1 MRAAQPLRA
10 DTVGAD
16 MIFLPMA
23 LDLITGDTGVSLGF
37 AIGIGGV
44 LLGLAGARAVQGEI
58 QRRHDERIKK
68 LEATHEAAPPAVHA
82 EKIQE
87 LMSWKQETT
96 RQLQEFEIYQ
106 ARMEERSA
114 SGSTA
119 RGSRP
124 ATGRQK
130 RLDQ

>member
-10 DTVGAD
+10 DTVGVD
-16 MIFLPMA
+16 MIFLPLA
-23 LDLITGDTGVSLGF
+23 LDLINSDTGVSLGIV
-37 AIGIGGV
+37 IGAGGI

-68 LEATHEAAPPAVHA
+68 LEATHEASPPAVHA
-82 EKIQE
+82 EKIKE
-87 LMSWKQETT
+87 IESWKQEVT
-96 RQLQEFEIYQ
+96 RQLQDIEIYQ